1 MTVEEIKAQGEKVY
15 KRSKLLTDNIMHY
28 CPGCTHGVVHKV
40 IAEEIEAMG
49 IQEDVLGVSPVGCAV
64 LAYNYIDIDWQEA
77 AHGRAPAVATALS
90 RLRTDKIVFTYQGD
104 GDLASTG

>member
-40 IAEEIEAMG
+40 IA
-49 IQEDVLGVSPVGCAV
+49 
-64 LAYNYIDIDWQEA
+64 
-77 AHGRAPAVATALS
+77 
-90 RLRTDKIVFTYQGD
+90 
-104 GDLASTG
+104 